1 MTQQLDKYG
10 VSYYN
15 LADKEKAISE
25 VVKTEL
31 EKFKKENLGEFNYN
45 FEVYMPW
52 NRMFEVGIRLKESN
66 L

>member
-15 LADKEKAISE
+15 LADKEEAISE

-31 EKFKKENLGEFNYN
+31 EKFKKENLNEFDYE

-52 NRMFEVGIRLKESN
+52 NRLFEVGIEVKK
-66 L
+66 